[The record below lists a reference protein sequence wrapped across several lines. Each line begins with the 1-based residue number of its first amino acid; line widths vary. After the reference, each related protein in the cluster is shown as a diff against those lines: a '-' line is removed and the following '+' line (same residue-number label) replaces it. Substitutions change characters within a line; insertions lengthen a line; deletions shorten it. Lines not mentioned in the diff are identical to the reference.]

1 MTASF
6 RKPWHLSSRQETL
19 HRVRCALSRFECKL
33 NKTHRTAS
41 TSTWDRWYS
50 HHLTRAFSVYTDFHT
65 SSAFH
70 VIDHTVY
77 PSSLRLL
84 FLFLSICKNALLYF
98 ATSIPPRISSFQ
110 PRSLFLS
117 PHTHQGIFLSIIL
130 GFLLCWLVSGI
141 ASPACGMAGCIRH
154 AIHLP
159 VLPSR
164 LLYHIYTMCE
174 HA

>member
-6 RKPWHLSSRQETL
+6 RKRWHLGSRQETL

-33 NKTHRTAS
+33 SKTHRTAS
-41 TSTWDRWYS
+41 TSTWGRWYS
-50 HHLTRAFSVYTDFHT
+50 HHITRAFSVYTDFHT

-98 ATSIPPRISSFQ
+98 ALLRHLHTASYF
-110 PRSLFLS
+110 FLS
-117 PHTHQGIFLSIIL
+117 TAVFVLISTYPPGHLPLYHFRVLVL
-130 GFLLCWLVSGI
+130 LVS
-141 ASPACGMAGCIRH
+141 
-154 AIHLP
+154 
-159 VLPSR
+159 
-164 LLYHIYTMCE
+164 
-174 HA
+174 